1 MANLG
6 SVEDRVAA
14 YRGNPAPLQQR
25 YQITQDLL
33 DLLALQKI
41 FSEKKTAARQLQMQ
55 MAQHQAAEGDPGA
68 ATVAQ
73 QREKEVAQL
82 VGGVA
87 QQDGAQKEAAMRQ
100 MMSGIANAPGA
111 AAAAQPQAMAA
122 GGIVGYAGPEGSQ
135 VEGYRE
141 SPRAGVDTDDLKPD
155 SKESRLARARKLLQP
170 EGRFVNPS
178 ISLPS
183 GDKALGI
190 LKRIGSVAGRATG
203 PLAALGAGAS
213 AVDLYN
219 TPTDELNRLYYG
231 QDRDPSVIGDT
242 ITRTRAALGF
252 LNPFGNL
259 SERLATQRGG
269 GQASSN
275 LTDPRSRA
283 SDTQEWDSLGIASP
297 APGAAAPRP
306 SPARPAGS
314 APAAPAAAA
323 AAPAPAAAAPTVADV
338 ENLVPSVQLPTARG
352 PEAAYDAAYKR
363 MLDAQARTPGE
374 QRIYD
379 AGIAQLERRLAERS
393 DPERNRMDGIMQA
406 LLAGSRG
413 GPRNIGALTGFAE
426 GSIAANRQQRAEREA
441 LEKELQAMLSTG
453 RAERLAGVDAAARSG
468 QAAATTGVAQEG
480 NVLQAA
486 TVQRGQSLQT
496 LMSISTDQNRT
507 AIATADRES
516 RERIAAAD
524 RAIQSQRL
532 ALERSV
538 RADDNAERN
547 RIRIADGIRAVGE
560 SVQKSYA
567 PMLNTLG
574 MQMSMA
580 GDDPKK
586 LATARA
592 AYAAVVSEMD
602 ERIKQYSTE
611 YRKLQPSESL
621 TFTGAATPR

>member
-1 MANLG
+1 M
-6 SVEDRVAA
+6 
-14 YRGNPAPLQQR
+14 
-25 YQITQDLL
+25 TQDLL

-41 FSEKKTAARQLQMQ
+41 KSEKESAARNLQLQ

-68 ATVAQ
+68 ATIAQ

-155 SKESRLARARKLLQP
+155 SKESRLERVRKLLQP

-203 PLAALGAGAS
+203 PLAALSAGAS

-231 QDRDPSVIGDT
+231 QDRDPSVVGDT

-259 SERLATQRGG
+259 SERLAAQRGG
-269 GQASSN
+269 VRASSN

-306 SPARPAGS
+306 SPAGSAGS
-314 APAAPAAAA
+314 APAAPA

-363 MLDAQARTPGE
+363 MLNEQAYTPE
-374 QRIYD
+374 ERRIRE

-441 LEKELQAMLSTG
+441 IEKELQAMLSTG

-486 TVQRGQSLQT
+486 TVQRGQALQT
-496 LMSISTDQNRT
+496 LVSLSNQQQQT
-507 AIATADRES
+507 AIADADRAS

-532 ALERSV
+532 ALERAV

-560 SVQKSYA
+560 IVQKSYA

-602 ERIKQYSTE
+602 ERFKKYSTE